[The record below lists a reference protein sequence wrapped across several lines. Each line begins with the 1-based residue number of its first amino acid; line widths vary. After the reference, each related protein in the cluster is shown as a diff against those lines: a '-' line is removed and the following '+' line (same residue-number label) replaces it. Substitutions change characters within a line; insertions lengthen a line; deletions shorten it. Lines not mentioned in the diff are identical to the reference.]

1 MNTSNVTTAPLWRL
15 PPVAWLY
22 FVAAL
27 GLLLMIYIDGLD
39 RMQSAWFNKE
49 EYSHGVLIPAIALF
63 LVWQKSDQLHLISFR
78 NCWAGVFVLLLGI
91 FLYFAGEMA
100 TLYIIVQYA
109 FWVALVG
116 VVLSFTGWSGFK
128 LMWVPLVYLL
138 FMIPLPVFLYNNLS
152 LQLQLISSK
161 LGVDFIRLC
170 DISVYLQ
177 GNVID
182 LGSYKLQV
190 VEACNG
196 LRYLFPFM
204 SLSFLAA
211 YIYQGAFWKKATIF
225 LSSIP
230 ISVLMNSFRIGVI
243 GVLVDNWGTSA
254 AEGFLHDF
262 EGWVVFMFCLAI
274 LIGEMW
280 LLARIGRDKKNLS
293 EVFSFAGPALP
304 PENAEYQNRQIT
316 HSAWVALG
324 VLAVA
329 AMVFWNYEKPADYS
343 PNRVDFSDFPLEIKG
358 WNGRRDVMEQEFQ
371 DALMFDDYILAD
383 FRNTQGDAVNFY
395 VAYYA
400 SQVKGRSIHSPRSC
414 LPGGGWVVKNL
425 EPKMLPNGNGQQIS
439 VARVL
444 ITKGDSRQLV
454 YYWTQQRSRIINNE
468 FLVKWFLFWDGLTK
482 HRSDGALV
490 RFVMAVS
497 PGENVAEADQRLA
510 AFAELVTPML
520 PTYVPD

>member
-1 MNTSNVTTAPLWRL
+1 MNTSSVTTAPLWRL
-15 PPVAWLY
+15 PAVAWIY
-22 FVAAL
+22 FIAAL
-27 GLLLMIYIDGLD
+27 GLLVVIYIDGLNP
-39 RMQSAWFNKE
+39 MQSAWFNKE

-63 LVWQKSDQLHLISFR
+63 LVWQKSDQLHKISFN
-78 NCWAGVFVLLLGI
+78 NCWIGVFVLLLGV
-91 FLYFAGEMA
+91 FLYVAGEMA
-100 TLYIIVQYA
+100 TLFIVVQYA
-109 FWVALVG
+109 FWVALLG

-138 FMIPLPVFLYNNLS
+138 FMIPLPSFLYNNLS
-152 LQLQLISSK
+152 LQLQLISSR
-161 LGVDFIRLC
+161 LGVEFIRLC
-170 DISVYLQ
+170 DISVFLQ

-211 YIYQGAFWKKATIF
+211 YIYQGAFWKKAVIF
-225 LSSIP
+225 LSSMP

-243 GVLVDNWGTSA
+243 GVLVENWGTSA

-262 EGWVVFMFCLAI
+262 EGWAVFMFCLAI

-280 LLARIGRDKKNLS
+280 LLAKIGREKKSLS

-304 PENAEYQNRQIT
+304 PENVEFHDRKIT
-316 HSAWVALG
+316 QSAWVALG
-324 VLAVA
+324 ILAISAVL
-329 AMVFWNYEKPADYS
+329 FWNFEKPEEFA
-343 PNRVDFSDFPLEIKG
+343 PNRTDFVEFPMEIDG
-358 WNGRRDVMEQEFQ
+358 WKGRRDVMEQEFQ
-371 DALMFDDYILAD
+371 DALKFDDYILAD
-383 FRNTQGDAVNFY
+383 YLNDRGDAVNFY

-425 EPKMLPNGNGQQIS
+425 EPKMLADGSGQQIS

-468 FLVKWFLFWDGLTK
+468 FLIKWYLFWDGMAK
-482 HRSDGALV
+482 QRSDGALV
-490 RFVMAVS
+490 RFVMAVP
-497 PGENVAEADQRLA
+497 PGEQVEEVDQRLA
-510 AFAELVTPML
+510 AFAESVTPML
-520 PTYVPD
+520 PKHVPN